1 MRFETLIILFYFE
14 RMIAKLY

>member
-1 MRFETLIILFYFE
+1 MRFEALIILFYFE